1 MSMRIVRRTGWLNM
15 KAKIPLRIN
24 GEKVAIISYKQEL
37 DLNFSSDIATL
48 NVSRFGIRSNQI
60 TIRSGDRIEL
70 KNSMWSNVSSVLLL
84 LLLIIYCFTNLDTL
98 KMSISTIVI
107 VYGFI
112 SFFFLNTYRLEIVE

>member
-84 LLLIIYCFTNLDTL
+84 LLLIIYCFTNLDSL
-98 KMSISTIVI
+98 KMSISTIGI
-107 VYGFI
+107 IYGFI
-112 SFFFLNTYRLEIVE
+112 SFFFLNT